1 MTLPSV
7 SDKLSNTGTEADK
20 TMQDTHITLAH
31 GNGGRY
37 MRELIEDIFARHL
50 ANDRLD
56 VHVDAASLSLDSLE
70 VIFTTDGFTVQP
82 LEFPGGDIGSLA
94 VHGTVNDLA
103 VAGAIPQ
110 YLALN
115 AFIEEG
121 LEIAQLERIIIS
133 LAQAASQAGVK
144 VVAGDTKVLR
154 RGEGGGLYLATTGIG
169 IRHPGLN
176 LGLDQIRDGDAILV
190 SGSVGD
196 HGISVL
202 LAREQFGLRGD
213 LKSDS
218 ASVLPLTQALA
229 GVNGLRFMRDPTR
242 GGLATVCHELV
253 RTTRLGIRIVQA
265 DIPINDPVQSV
276 CDMLGYDPL
285 FLACEG
291 RVVAIVAPEQAL
303 QVLATWRSLPDGR
316 NAAIIGAMDGGVS
329 QVILQTPLG
338 GERFLEELE
347 DDPLPRIC

>member
-1 MTLPSV
+1 
-7 SDKLSNTGTEADK
+7 
-20 TMQDTHITLAH
+20 MQDTHITLAH

-37 MRELIEDIFARHL
+37 MRELIGELFARHL
-50 ANDRLD
+50 ANDSLD
-56 VHVDAASLSLDSLE
+56 VQVDAASITLE
-70 VIFTTDGFTVQP
+70 SRDIVFSTDGFIVQP

-94 VHGTVNDLA
+94 VHGTINDLA
-103 VAGAIPQ
+103 VAGAIPK
-110 YLALN
+110 YLSLN

-133 LAQAASQAGVK
+133 LAHAAAQAGVK
-144 VVAGDTKVLR
+144 VVAGDTKVLP

-169 IRHPGLN
+169 MRDPGLK
-176 LGLDQIRDGDAILV
+176 LGLDLIRDGDAILV
-190 SGSVGD
+190 SGAVGD

-213 LKSDS
+213 LQSDS
-218 ASVLPLTQALA
+218 ASVLPFTQALSGME
-229 GVNGLRFMRDPTR
+229 GVRFMRDPTR
-242 GGLATVCHELV
+242 GGLATVCHELL
-253 RTTRLGIRIVQA
+253 RSTGMGIRLRQA

-291 RVVAIVAPEQAL
+291 RVIAVVAPDRVTD
-303 QVLATWRSLPDGR
+303 VLAAWRALPGGK
-316 NAAIIGAMDGGVS
+316 NARFFANIDAKFS
-329 QVILQTPLG
+329 QVVLETGLG
-338 GERFLEELE
+338 GERILEELE

>member
-1 MTLPSV
+1 
-7 SDKLSNTGTEADK
+7 
-20 TMQDTHITLAH
+20 MQDTHITLAH
-31 GNGGRY
+31 GNGGRF
-37 MRELIEDIFARHL
+37 MRELIEEIFARHL
-50 ANDRLD
+50 ANDQLD
-56 VHVDAASLSLDSLE
+56 VQVDAASLLLE
-70 VIFTTDGFTVQP
+70 SRDVIFTTDGFTVQP

-103 VAGAIPQ
+103 VAGATPK

-121 LEIAQLERIIIS
+121 LEILQLERIISS
-133 LAQAASQAGVK
+133 LANAASQAGVK

-169 IRHPGLN
+169 IRNPGFK

-218 ASVLPLTQALA
+218 ASVLPLTTALK
-229 GVNGLRFMRDPTR
+229 GIEGLRFMRDPTR

-253 RTTRLGIRIVQA
+253 RTTQMGIRIQQA

-291 RVVAIVAPEQAL
+291 RVVAIVDPDQASL
-303 QVLATWRSLPDGR
+303 VLTKWRSSPDGKD
-316 NAAIIGAMDGGVS
+316 AAIIGNVDSGLS
-329 QVILQTPLG
+329 QVILQTSLG